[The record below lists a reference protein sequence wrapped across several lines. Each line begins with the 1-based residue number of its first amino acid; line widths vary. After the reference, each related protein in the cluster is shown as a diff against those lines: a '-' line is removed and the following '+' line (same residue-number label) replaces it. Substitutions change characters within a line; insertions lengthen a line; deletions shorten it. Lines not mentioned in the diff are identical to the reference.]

1 MVTSRGSKKVNVVNE
16 SNIEFSRSTEED
28 LEKIEINLLLEGL
41 FAWCGYDYRSYAYSS
56 IRRRIWHRV
65 HSERLSSISGL
76 QEKVL
81 HDPECLKRL
90 IADFSINVT
99 EMFRDPLFF
108 ANFREKVVPLLR
120 TYPSIRIW
128 HAGCSTGEE
137 VYSMAILLHE
147 EGIYEKTKIYATDI
161 NADVLKV
168 AKSGVFPLDN
178 MKKYT
183 SNYIQSGGK
192 KAFSDYYHAE
202 NNRVKFY
209 PYLLENVVFAQH
221 NLVTDGSF
229 NEFNVILCR
238 NVLIYFNKSLQEK
251 VHDLFYQS
259 LGMFGIIGL
268 GNKETI
274 SYTKLSERYE
284 CVSEKQKL
292 YKKIK

>member
-1 MVTSRGSKKVNVVNE
+1 VIVLS
-16 SNIEFSRSTEED
+16 FPHHYDED
-28 LEKIEINLLLEGL
+28 LEKLEIKNLLETL

-56 IRRRIWHRV
+56 IRRRIWYRV
-65 HSERLSSISGL
+65 HAEKLSTISGL
-76 QEKVL
+76 QERVL
-81 HDPECLKRL
+81 HDQACLKRL

-108 ANFREKVVPLLR
+108 AQFRETVVPLLR

-137 VYSMAILLHE
+137 VYSMAILLQE

-161 NADVLKV
+161 NLDVLKV
-168 AKSGVFPLDN
+168 AKSGIYPIDN

-183 SNYIQSGGK
+183 GNYIQSGGK
-192 KAFSDYYHAE
+192 EAFSDYYHVE
-202 NNRVKFY
+202 NNSVKFKSQ
-209 PYLLENVVFAQH
+209 LLKNVVFAQH

-229 NEFNVILCR
+229 NEFHVILCR

-268 GNKETI
+268 GDKETM
-274 SYTKLSERYE
+274 SYTKLYNRYE
-284 CVSEKQKL
+284 SVSEKQKL
-292 YKKIK
+292 YKKVK